1 MKNKVFLT
9 LILISL
15 LLAACAPA
23 ENSATAE
30 RPPYVQ
36 PLDVP
41 TAEEESVALGSVSDY
56 IDEYYSKGTYC
67 ADAITRIYSLINQ
80 AEDDIKILV
89 DENWIKEKNDTF
101 KIIGGTCMQLGWDA
115 GIPNG
120 YEETNALLL
129 ETRSYFSDF
138 VETFWDAISEEN
150 LGKMQQAREN
160 LFEASELFAQ
170 AGAAMPE

>member
-1 MKNKVFLT
+1 MKKIFFLT
-9 LILISL
+9 SILIAL

-23 ENSATAE
+23 EDSAPTE
-30 RPPYVQ
+30 RPPDAQ

-41 TAEEESVALGSVSDY
+41 TAKEVSVASGSISDY
-56 IDEYYSKGTYC
+56 MDEYYSKGTYC
-67 ADAITRIYSLINQ
+67 ADAIPRIYSLIDQ
-80 AEDDIKILV
+80 AEDDIKILR
-89 DENWIKEKNDTF
+89 DENWIKEKNDTL
-101 KIIGGTCMQLGWDA
+101 KVIGGTCMQLGWDA

-170 AGAAMPE
+170 ASAAMPE